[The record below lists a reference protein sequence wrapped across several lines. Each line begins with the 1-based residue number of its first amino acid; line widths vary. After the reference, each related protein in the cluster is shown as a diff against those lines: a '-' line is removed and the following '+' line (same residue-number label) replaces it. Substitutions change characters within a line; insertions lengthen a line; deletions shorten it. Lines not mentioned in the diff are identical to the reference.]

1 MGTVIVLPDLK
12 QSSAF
17 WQQLKVGHHQLRLID
32 YRQFSDAALDYQSLA
47 QAVEQLVRQVPQPV
61 TLIGDG
67 IGAVIA
73 LKVAVTAFGRIDN
86 LLLIKPQYQIPTARL
101 KRQAARWRLLPQ
113 GSFKDRPLDK
123 KSSLALLQ
131 SLYDADLTNQ
141 LMHIQCPTTVFCGAR
156 DRQNRTA
163 AQGLSNRLFDGHLI
177 WIDRMEAAINDDGL
191 KALGNQ
197 LR

>member
-12 QSSAF
+12 QSFAF
-17 WQQLKVGHHQLRLID
+17 WQQLNIGRHQLRLID
-32 YRQFSDAALDYQSLA
+32 YRLFNDAASDYQSLA
-47 QAVEQLVRQVPQPV
+47 KQIEQLVRKVPQPV

-86 LLLIKPQYQIPTARL
+86 LLLVKPQYEIPTARL

-123 KSSLALLQ
+123 KSSLTLLQ
-131 SLYDADLTNQ
+131 SMYGLDLTNQ
-141 LMHIQCPTTVFCGAR
+141 LMHIQCPTTVFCGSR
-156 DRQNRTA
+156 DRQNRAA

-177 WIDRMEAAINDDGL
+177 WIDKMEAAINDDGL
-191 KALGNQ
+191 KSLGNQ

>member
-17 WQQLKVGHHQLRLID
+17 WQQLKVGRHQLRLID
-32 YRQFSDAALDYQSLA
+32 YRQFSDAALDYQTLA
-47 QAVEQLVRQVPQPV
+47 RAVEQLVRQVPQPV

-73 LKVAVTAFGRIDN
+73 LKVAVTAF
-86 LLLIKPQYQIPTARL
+86 RL

-141 LMHIQCPTTVFCGAR
+141 LMHVQCPTTVFCGAR

-163 AQGLSNRLFDGHLI
+163 AQGLSNRLFDGHLV

>member
-17 WQQLKVGHHQLRLID
+17 WQQLKVGRHQLRLID
-32 YRQFSDAALDYQSLA
+32 YRQFSDAALDYQTLA
-47 QAVEQLVRQVPQPV
+47 RAVEQLVRQVPQPV

-86 LLLIKPQYQIPTARL
+86 LLLVKPQYQIPTVRL

-141 LMHIQCPTTVFCGAR
+141 LMHVQCPTTVFCGAR

-163 AQGLSNRLFDGHLI
+163 AQGLSNRLFDGHLV

>member
-32 YRQFSDAALDYQSLA
+32 YRQFSDAALDYQTLA
-47 QAVEQLVRQVPQPV
+47 RAVEQLVRQVPQPV

-86 LLLIKPQYQIPTARL
+86 LLLVKPQYQIPTARL

-113 GSFKDRPLDK
+113 GSFKDRPLD
-123 KSSLALLQ
+123 
-131 SLYDADLTNQ
+131 
-141 LMHIQCPTTVFCGAR
+141 
-156 DRQNRTA
+156 
-163 AQGLSNRLFDGHLI
+163 
-177 WIDRMEAAINDDGL
+177 
-191 KALGNQ
+191 
-197 LR
+197 